1 MNNVKWNVTAHRTV
15 VTELLGVIAN
25 PFETVKQL
33 NESRQLLAQAKEVGM
48 IDSIA
53 YG

>member
-1 MNNVKWNVTAHRTV
+1 MTARRTL

-33 NESRQLLAQAKEVGM
+33 NESRQLLAQAKEAG
-48 IDSIA
+48 IINSIA